1 LFLWLAEIL
10 LECIR
15 NSEVNKMG
23 VNNLAVVTG
32 PVLAREDT
40 ENPLTA
46 LIYTGQAVDI
56 MQRYLNSRIEETLL
70 KKE

>member
-1 LFLWLAEIL
+1 
-10 LECIR
+10 
-15 NSEVNKMG
+15 
-23 VNNLAVVTG
+23 VTG